1 MWERNKSAKN
11 KTLRV
16 LRVKTILKRFDKRKR
31 VKAILKRF
39 DKRKILKKKEKKFQ
53 RNKRREKKSL
63 RKLPVFI
70 SYLYFSVLS
79 DILKYIAIV

>member
-1 MWERNKSAKN
+1 MWERNKSTKN

-39 DKRKILKKKEKKFQ
+39 DKRKVLKKKR
-53 RNKRREKKSL
+53 RNFKEIKDAKKSL
-63 RKLPVFI
+63 KKLPVFI